1 MKTLLIVD
9 GCNLLFQMFCGM
21 PARILNTKGQ
31 AIQGTLGFT
40 GALLKMLRMT
50 QATQVAVL
58 FDGACDNPR
67 REMDAEYKANRE
79 PLPEE
84 ENPFSQL
91 PDVYR
96 VLDYLHIPHAE
107 TTCCEFDDWAAAYAK
122 NRPVDT
128 KIVIASQD
136 SDFFQ
141 LISENVH
148 VLRYRGDLSVVCDPG
163 YIREKLG
170 IEPEQYADFKSLTG
184 DTADNIRGA
193 EKVGPKTAAALLQQF
208 GDLENLLTHAQEIAK
223 PSVRQSVSQSADRL
237 RLNYRLI
244 KLDGQAALPFAI
256 DDLTYTPM
264 GLTTNQIL
272 TDIGLR

>member
-21 PARILNTKGQ
+21 PARILNAQGK

-50 QATQVAVL
+50 QATHVAVL
-58 FDGACDNPR
+58 FDGECDNPR
-67 REMDAEYKANRE
+67 RELDEAYKANRE

-122 NRPVDT
+122 NREDDT
-128 KIVIASQD
+128 RIVIASQD

-141 LISENVH
+141 LISEDVY
-148 VLRYRGDLSVVCDPG
+148 VLRYRGDNSVLCDPA
-163 YIREKLG
+163 YIRGKLG
-170 IEPEQYADFKSLTG
+170 VEPGQYADFKALTG

-208 GDLENLLTHAQEIAK
+208 GSLENLLAHTEEIAK
-223 PSVRQSVSQSADRL
+223 PSVRLSVGQSTDRL

-244 KLDGQAALPFAI
+244 KLDGQAELPFEI
-256 DDLTYTPM
+256 NDLTYTPM

-272 TDIGLR
+272 TDLDLR

>member
-1 MKTLLIVD
+1 MKKLLIVD

-21 PARILNTKGQ
+21 PARIVNAQGQ

-50 QATQVAVL
+50 EPTHVAVL
-58 FDGACDNPR
+58 FDGECPHER
-67 REMDAEYKANRE
+67 RELDANYKANRE

-84 ENPFSQL
+84 ESPFRQL

-96 VLDYLHIPHAE
+96 VLDYLQIRHAE
-107 TTCCEFDDWAAAYAK
+107 TTCCEFDDWAAAYAR
-122 NRPVDT
+122 NREEDT
-128 KIVIASQD
+128 QIVIASQD

-141 LISENVH
+141 LISDNVH
-148 VLRYRGDLSVVCDPG
+148 ILRYRGALSALCDRA

-170 IEPEQYADFKSLTG
+170 IDPEQYADFKSLTG

-208 GDLENLLTHAQEIAK
+208 GDLETLLARWEEITK
-223 PSVRQSVSQSADRL
+223 PSVRESIRKSADRL
-237 RLNYRLI
+237 RLNYQLI
-244 KLDGQAALPFAI
+244 KLDGQAALPFQPQE
-256 DDLTYTPM
+256 LTYTPA
-264 GLTTNQIL
+264 GLTTGQIL
-272 TDIGLR
+272 TNIGLR